1 MELSLSQNLIR
12 LRKQRAI
19 TQEQLAEA
27 IGVSFAAV
35 SKWERGA
42 ATPELATIAELAD
55 YFGVSVDALIG
66 YQMQRSDRESL
77 IARLRA
83 FLHDRNTLDA
93 LETAEMALRRFPN
106 CFEIVYYAADNYSTR
121 GLYLQKPEYTQRA
134 LELYRHACQLISQN
148 TDPEISIYTLQN
160 AIAELHLTLGEYDAG
175 LEILKRYNPC
185 RRNHARIGM
194 ALACHGHD
202 AQEALPYLSTAL
214 LYLVSEQMH
223 IVIGYVN
230 LYGKQQAYEN
240 AAAVV
245 EWALASF
252 AGLHLGGKPSFLD
265 KSEAMLLAVLA
276 QMQLHLGKESVAAES
291 LRRAKALAETFD
303 AAPCY
308 DARAIRFVSPDELA
322 SSADDFGQT
331 ALLGIETVIAEFES
345 DALRAL
351 WRAICNEN
359 ETA

>member
-1 MELSLSQNLIR
+1 MQLSLSQNLIR

-27 IGVSFAAV
+27 MGVSFAAV

-42 ATPELATIAELAD
+42 ATPELTTIAELAD

-66 YQMQRSDRESL
+66 YQMQRSDKDSL

-83 FLHDRNTLDA
+83 FRHDRSAPDA
-93 LETAEMALRRFPN
+93 LETVEMALRRFPN
-106 CFEIVYYAADNYSTR
+106 CFAIVYYAADNYSTR
-121 GLYLQKPEYTQRA
+121 GLYLQKPEYTRRA
-134 LELYRHACQLISQN
+134 LTLYQHACQLISQN

-160 AIAELHLTLGEYDAG
+160 AIAELYLTLGEYDTG

-185 RRNHARIGM
+185 RMNHARIGM
-194 ALACHGHD
+194 ALACHGRD

-214 LYLVSEQMH
+214 LYLVSEQIH

-230 LYGKQQAYEN
+230 LYGKQQAYES
-240 AAAVV
+240 AAEAVQ
-245 EWALASF
+245 WALASF
-252 AGLHLGGKPSFLD
+252 AGLHPDGTPSFLD

-276 QMQLHLGKESVAAES
+276 QMQLHLGKDAAAAES
-291 LRRAKALAETFD
+291 LRRAKALAEALD

-308 DARAIRFVSPDELA
+308 DVRSIRFVSPEEQA

-331 ALLGIETVIAEFES
+331 ALLGIETVIAESEY
-345 DALRAL
+345 DALTAL
-351 WRAICNEN
+351 WRAIYDEN